1 MSQSGNYKLRK
12 KIDPIIPII
21 GFGLSVLGLVMV
33 LSASQITAADKY
45 ADAYHFFIRQLIA
58 FGIGLVGFFY
68 FLRLPLERLYERR
81 ASFLWAT
88 LILLILVFL
97 PGIGG
102 ETAGVYRWVGFGG
115 FSFQPSEVAKLFLVI
130 YFSAWFASKGD
141 AVSSVQKGFI
151 PFLLLLAMIAL
162 LVGALGRDLDT
173 AVVLLVSAVVIFF
186 VAKAKVWQVGA
197 ITLLAIGAVLL
208 LIFATPYRLNRLQSY
223 QDQRQNNAEFYS
235 QNRGYHSQQALI
247 AVGSG
252 GLWGVGFGQGTS
264 KYSYLP
270 EAHTDSIF
278 AVIAEELGFIR
289 AAALLL
295 AYVLLAWRGLVI
307 AQRANSRFV
316 CYLAVGISTLI
327 ILQTLINIGGMLALL
342 PLAGIPLPFVSYGG
356 TSLIVSLA
364 MLGVLTNASRETK

>member
-1 MSQSGNYKLRK
+1 MALSGNYKLRK

-45 ADAYHFFIRQLIA
+45 GDAYHFFIRQLIA

-68 FLRLPLERLYERR
+68 FLRLPPERLYERR
-81 ASFLWAT
+81 SSFLWAT

-102 ETAGVYRWVGFGG
+102 ETAGVYRWIGIGG

-130 YFSAWFASKGD
+130 YFSAWFAAKAD
-141 AVSSVQKGFI
+141 TVSDIKKGFV
-151 PFLLLLAMIAL
+151 PFLFLLTAIAL

-173 AVVLLVSAVVIFF
+173 AAVLLVSAVVIFF
-186 VAKAKVWQVGA
+186 VARAKLWQVGV
-197 ITLLAIGAVLL
+197 ITLLATGAILL

-223 QDQRQNNAEFYS
+223 QS
-235 QNRGYHSQQALI
+235 QKGDSAQFDSQDRGYHSQQALI
-247 AVGSG
+247 AVGTG

-278 AVIAEELGFIR
+278 AVIAEELGFVR
-289 AAALLL
+289 AAALFLS
-295 AYVLLAWRGLVI
+295 YVFLAWRGIVV
-307 AQRANSRFV
+307 AQKANSRFV
-316 CYLAVGISTLI
+316 CYLAIGISTLI

-342 PLAGIPLPFVSYGG
+342 PLAGIPLPFLSYGG